1 MYRFPNQEHDPVPV
15 VFGCEDS
22 ETGEIYK
29 QQADGLLGI
38 SKASTAFHRQL
49 VAAGAVEDVFS
60 LCFGYP
66 KGGAL
71 SFGEQWVAAETA
83 VEGWVAAGSCSRGVD
98 F

>member
-71 SFGEQWVAAETA
+71 SFGEQQR
-83 VEGWVAAGSCSRGVD
+83 AGLQQQLLQGPC
-98 F
+98 